1 MAVGQPDHRRDCV
14 LGLQGRKP
22 LLAPLEGLLSARL
35 VRILQTLTTDLT
47 GAGMIPHTLEGSEPL
62 PWVPSVHS

>member
-1 MAVGQPDHRRDCV
+1 MAVGQPDHRRDRV

-35 VRILQTLTTDLT
+35 VRILQTLTAEFT
-47 GAGMIPHTLEGSEPL
+47 GAGFCSRTFEGY
-62 PWVPSVHS
+62 